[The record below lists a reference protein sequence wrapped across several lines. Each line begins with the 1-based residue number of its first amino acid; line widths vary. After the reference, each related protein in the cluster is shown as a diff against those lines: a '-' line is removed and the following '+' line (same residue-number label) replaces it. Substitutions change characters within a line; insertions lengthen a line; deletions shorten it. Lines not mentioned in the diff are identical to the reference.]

1 MRLIK
6 KLGYKTVTDFFQDIA
21 NEKRDINDIIERYIE
36 MLKRET
42 EQRDDVPYRSA
53 EGYNMQQQFAE
64 KDYYKDDVL
73 VIDQNLKGI
82 DFNLARCCNP
92 IYGDDVFGFVTISGG
107 IKIHRADCPNAPE
120 MRARFPY
127 RIVRARWARQAVRHH
142 SAYSGS

>member
-127 RIVRARWARQAVRHH
+127 RIVRARSTPSLCV
-142 SAYSGS
+142 